1 MKSGITTGFL
11 IIAALIAFVAYN
23 SMFTVHQTQQAL
35 VLQFGEAKKVITE
48 PGLNFKIPFVQEV
61 IFIDNRILDLDSP
74 AQEVIA
80 LGQKRLVVDA
90 FARYKV
96 TDPLKFFQRVSNVQL
111 ASTRLSPILNSAVR
125 SVLGRATFEDIVRD
139 NRPQLMREI
148 TQQVNQSTRTGDSE
162 FGVTFIDVK
171 IRRAD
176 LPEAN
181 SQAIFRRMQTE
192 RQQEAAELRARGQ
205 EASQRVRA
213 RADRDVTV
221 LLANANRESQQTRG
235 EGDAKR
241 NAIFANAYGQDADF
255 FDFYRSMQAYENS
268 LGSSDTRLVLS
279 PNSAFFKYFGN
290 PDGIAANPSVGNRAN
305 PVGE

>member
-1 MKSGITTGFL
+1 MKNGIVTAVLVVLGIL
-11 IIAALIAFVAYN
+11 GFVAYN
-23 SMFTVHQTQQAL
+23 ALFTVHQTQQAL
-35 VLQFGEAKKVITE
+35 VLQFGDPKQIITD
-48 PGLNFKIPFVQEV
+48 PGLHYKIPFVQEV

-96 TDPLKFFQRVSNVQL
+96 TDPLKFFQRVSNVRL

-125 SVLGRATFEDIVRD
+125 SILGQSSFEDIVRD

-148 TQQVNQSTRTGDSE
+148 TALVNRSTRTGDSD

-192 RQQEAAELRARGQ
+192 RQQEAAELRARGH
-205 EASQRVRA
+205 EASQRIRS

-241 NAIFANAYGQDADF
+241 NAIFANAFGQDKDF
-255 FDFYRSMQAYENS
+255 FAFYRSMQAYEKGLN
-268 LGSSDTRLVLS
+268 SSDTRLVLS
-279 PNSAFFKYFGN
+279 PDSVFFRYFGDPMGRS
-290 PDGIAANPSVGNRAN
+290 PDSNSGNRVSPAN
-305 PVGE
+305 E